1 MDLANP
7 WQSVMS
13 LGSIAAMIPALWLAS
28 GIVRDRPF
36 SSYSSAR
43 GGWSSK
49 VFWKA
54 FPVAFVCI
62 SVPILIDEL
71 VYKHNIDNFQ
81 MKFTLA
87 SFAVVTILGPLQC
100 IAEEYAFRG
109 LLMQTFGSWFRLPI
123 IAVILQSVIFA
134 LMHPYN
140 TIGQI
145 GIFVSGCVF
154 AFSAWTGR
162 GIEVSSAYHIANNM
176 TIFYMQGMNLATIE
190 SNTTMHD
197 LLLEI
202 CTGVVFVI
210 LIFIISKKT
219 SWFSRMKKDD
229 AAAWNQ
235 KIDDKLA
242 RKEAKEAAKEEKLA
256 AKNAKTGAH
265 DGGTTGKHFK
275 Q

>member
-1 MDLANP
+1 
-7 WQSVMS
+7 
-13 LGSIAAMIPALWLAS
+13 
-28 GIVRDRPF
+28 
-36 SSYSSAR
+36 
-43 GGWSSK
+43 
-49 VFWKA
+49 
-54 FPVAFVCI
+54 
-62 SVPILIDEL
+62 
-71 VYKHNIDNFQ
+71 

-109 LLMQTFGSWFRLPI
+109 LLMQTLGSWFRLPI

-154 AFSAWTGR
+154 AISAWTGR

-229 AAAWNQ
+229 AAAWNLSL
-235 KIDDKLA
+235 I
-242 RKEAKEAAKEEKLA
+242 
-256 AKNAKTGAH
+256 H
-265 DGGTTGKHFK
+265 I
-275 Q
+275 